1 MKHMMKIWTN
11 KVGHSRFPRKTLIVV
26 YHSVNRLAG
35 CNIMKPYLQWFD
47 RSSQRPKEA
56 KKAKK
61 A

>member
-1 MKHMMKIWTN
+1 MKIWTN